1 MLDLIGRPG
10 LEGLGGGASP
20 MFVRRESA
28 RREGKDTLLIMS
40 LQETKRPRLRPIDP
54 DSISGTSGIVSDSD
68 LASVR
73 RAGPAVPQFT
83 ATDAPLYRQL
93 STILKEQILTGALAP
108 GDQLPTE
115 AKLVDAYRVS
125 RITVR
130 QALKILAEERL
141 IRREAGRGTF
151 VLENR
156 GRLPE
161 AYRLNGSMADL
172 VAMEQG
178 TEEKLLDRRDVAA
191 EPKDQEI
198 FDLGEEE
205 QVTRCERLQFLGKE
219 PFGLSI
225 NRLPPDIVTKLHP
238 DDWQEGSLFHALT
251 QRLEE
256 RLLLAE
262 QTIRATLADAT
273 LARLLRVHIGAPVLA
288 VERLIRASTGRAVAR
303 VSSRYRADLF
313 SLNVQF
319 EPNVRE
325 SAAKE

>member
-1 MLDLIGRPG
+1 
-10 LEGLGGGASP
+10 
-20 MFVRRESA
+20 
-28 RREGKDTLLIMS
+28 MS
-40 LQETKRPRLRPIDP
+40 LQETRRPPLRPIDP
-54 DSISGTSGIVSDSD
+54 DTISGASGIVSNTSLTGLEGTD
-68 LASVR
+68 V
-73 RAGPAVPQFT
+73 AVPQFT

-156 GRLPE
+156 GLPE

-172 VAMEQG
+172 VAMEKG
-178 TEEKLLDRRDVAA
+178 TEEKLLDRREVEV
-191 EPKDQEI
+191 EPKDQRV
-198 FDLGEEE
+198 FGLGDEAR
-205 QVTRCERLQFLGKE
+205 VTRCERLQFLGNE
-219 PFGLSI
+219 PFGLSV
-225 NRLPPDIVTKLHP
+225 NRLPPGIVAKLDR
-238 DDWQEGSLFHALT
+238 DDWREGSLFHALT

-273 LARLLRVHIGAPVLA
+273 LARLLRVNIGAPVLA
-288 VERLIRASTGRAVAR
+288 IERLVQTATGRVVAR

-319 EPNVRE
+319 EPCVGD